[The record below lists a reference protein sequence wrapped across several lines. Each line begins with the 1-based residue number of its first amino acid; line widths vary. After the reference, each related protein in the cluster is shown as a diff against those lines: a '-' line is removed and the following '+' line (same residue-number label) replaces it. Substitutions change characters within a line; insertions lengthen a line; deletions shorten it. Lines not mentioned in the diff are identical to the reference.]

1 MKNVSGTGRQP
12 RALWIKFTQHWR
24 LRFGKTNWKQSNSAS
39 KTQWLYPVT
48 TYAFEMCEIAVS
60 FWKEKKKRFVVEWP
74 HSFLSRKLKI
84 DTYALRF
91 LSLEQG
97 NGKDWV
103 DAYVND
109 KAVCD
114 KDITM

>member
-1 MKNVSGTGRQP
+1 
-12 RALWIKFTQHWR
+12 
-24 LRFGKTNWKQSNSAS
+24 
-39 KTQWLYPVT
+39 
-48 TYAFEMCEIAVS
+48 MCEIAVS
-60 FWKEKKKRFVVEWP
+60 FWKEKKKKICCWVA
-74 HSFLSRKLKI
+74 SFILSRNLKI
-84 DTYALRF
+84 GTYALRF